1 MFNHNVS
8 GYYFKPGNA
17 NYKGKLPK
25 KGWRLTPKGQ
35 GAHLVEKVN
44 VKDRPGLQCYNKK
57 TTPRFYSYGSARN
70 AGEAHKRLH
79 KATKKAGIR
88 LQGGNSTLSD
98 KELIKA
104 YKKAYQDPELHGIRG
119 DLRTPNGKIVIATNV
134 SPSKAIKLLVEWAR
148 TQE

>member
-1 MFNHNVS
+1 M
-8 GYYFKPGNA
+8 
-17 NYKGKLPK
+17 
-25 KGWRLTPKGQ
+25 
-35 GAHLVEKVN
+35 EKVN

-57 TTPRFYSYGSARN
+57 TTPRFYSYGSTRN

-98 KELIKA
+98 KELINA

>member
-25 KGWRLTPKGQ
+25 KGWRLT
-35 GAHLVEKVN
+35 
-44 VKDRPGLQCYNKK
+44 
-57 TTPRFYSYGSARN
+57 
-70 AGEAHKRLH
+70 